1 MFRIV
6 LATNEIKIDL
16 GATAKL
22 LGPHCTPGALQQ
34 NLKKLKRIGREE
46 AAAAA
51 AAAAAGAGM
60 EAASPRKEP
69 GRAKLAASKKPKQR
83 KIIKAEPKE
92 ESKEKIKEEVEESQT
107 DDESDLPSPAKRP
120 RKKSALKGNGH
131 GEENGL
137 LPGLC

>member
-22 LGPHCTPGALQQ
+22 LGPHCSPGALHQ

-51 AAAAAGAGM
+51 AAAGTGM

-69 GRAKLAASKKPKQR
+69 GRAKLDASKKPKQR

-92 ESKEKIKEEVEESQT
+92 ESKEKIKEVVEESQT
-107 DDESDLPSPAKRP
+107 DDELVLPSPAKRP
-120 RKKSALKGNGH
+120 RTKSALNGNGH
-131 GEENGL
+131 GGENGL
-137 LPGLC
+137 LPGLF